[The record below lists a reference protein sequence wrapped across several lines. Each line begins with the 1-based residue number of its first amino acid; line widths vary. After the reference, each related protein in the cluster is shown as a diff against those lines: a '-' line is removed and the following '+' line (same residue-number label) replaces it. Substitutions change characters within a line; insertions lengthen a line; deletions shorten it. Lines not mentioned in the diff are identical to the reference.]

1 VNKKSDKM
9 KKFTK
14 ILTLVLLALMAIS
27 AFTLSLFVIWES
39 IDPKVAQKIEDTIWL
54 TAILMIV
61 SFIINCALEE

>member
-1 VNKKSDKM
+1 M